1 VINEE
6 QIYRVDHYLGKETVQ
21 NMLVFR
27 FANPG
32 FEPIWNHHYIDH
44 VQITAAEDEGIGTR
58 AGYYDT
64 TGVVRDM
71 VQNHLLQLLCMAAM
85 EPPVSYDGVSLRNET
100 VKVLQA
106 IRPVDVQRDC
116 VLGQYG
122 AGELDSHEIRA
133 YRDEENVPL
142 DSATPT
148 FAALKLTLDNWRW
161 ARVPFYVRTGKRL
174 PRKCTEI
181 SIHFKPTPH
190 LMFPV
195 ENSGQWHNNILT
207 FCLQPNEGIVQTFL
221 AKQPGPDICLRPV
234 TMHFRYDLTF
244 GITQPPSAYEWLL
257 HDAMQGNQTLFA
269 RSDWIYEAW
278 SLVDPVM
285 TYWETQGARD
295 LPLYPAGTWGPEAAA
310 ALVARDGR
318 AWHMG

>member
-1 VINEE
+1 M
-6 QIYRVDHYLGKETVQ
+6 VQ

-44 VQITAAEDEGIGTR
+44 VQITAAEDEGTGTR

-71 VQNHLLQLLCMAAM
+71 VQNHLLQLPCMTAM
-85 EPPVSYDGVSLRNET
+85 EPPVSYDGASLRNET

-106 IRPVDVQRDC
+106 IRPIDIQRDC

-122 AGELDSHEIRA
+122 VGELDSHEIQA
-133 YRDEENVPL
+133 YRDEENVLL

-181 SIHFKPTPH
+181 SIHFKPTPQ
-190 LMFPV
+190 LMFAV
-195 ENSGQWHNNILT
+195 ENGGQ
-207 FCLQPNEGIVQTFL
+207 
-221 AKQPGPDICLRPV
+221 
-234 TMHFRYDLTF
+234 
-244 GITQPPSAYEWLL
+244 
-257 HDAMQGNQTLFA
+257 
-269 RSDWIYEAW
+269 
-278 SLVDPVM
+278 
-285 TYWETQGARD
+285 
-295 LPLYPAGTWGPEAAA
+295 
-310 ALVARDGR
+310 
-318 AWHMG
+318 

>member
-1 VINEE
+1 
-6 QIYRVDHYLGKETVQ
+6 
-21 NMLVFR
+21 MLVFR

-58 AGYYDT
+58 AGYYNT

-122 AGELDSHEIRA
+122 AGELDSHEIQA

-190 LMFPV
+190 LMFAV
-195 ENSGQWHNNILT
+195 ENGGQWHNNILT
-207 FCLQPNEGIVQTFL
+207 FCLQPNEGIVHTFL

-244 GITQPPSAYEWLL
+244 GITHPPSAYEWLF
-257 HDAMQGNQTLFA
+257 HDAMQGDQTLFA

-278 SLVDPVM
+278 SLVDPVIP
-285 TYWETQGARD
+285 YWEAQGARD
-295 LPLYPAGTWGPEAAA
+295 LLLYPAGTWGPEAAE

-318 AWHMG
+318 AWYMG

>member
-1 VINEE
+1 MVSNPIICCSVTHWISTMRGIKCPQHKKTAGAFRPLE
-6 QIYRVDHYLGKETVQ
+6 RGYLGKETVQ

-44 VQITAAEDEGIGTR
+44 VQITAAEDEDIGTR

-71 VQNHLLQLLCMAAM
+71 VQNHLLQLLCMTAM

-106 IRPVDVQRDC
+106 IRPIDIQRDC

-133 YRDEENVPL
+133 YRDEENVLL

-161 ARVPFYVRTGKRL
+161 ARVPF
-174 PRKCTEI
+174 
-181 SIHFKPTPH
+181 
-190 LMFPV
+190 
-195 ENSGQWHNNILT
+195 
-207 FCLQPNEGIVQTFL
+207 
-221 AKQPGPDICLRPV
+221 
-234 TMHFRYDLTF
+234 
-244 GITQPPSAYEWLL
+244 
-257 HDAMQGNQTLFA
+257 
-269 RSDWIYEAW
+269 
-278 SLVDPVM
+278 
-285 TYWETQGARD
+285 
-295 LPLYPAGTWGPEAAA
+295 
-310 ALVARDGR
+310 
-318 AWHMG
+318 